1 MAQKNDSDIL
11 TQNTLRDAIKKI
23 GDKIRDYH
31 TRGQSM
37 VEEETKSKLITPIL
51 RALGWDVEGDD
62 VAQEYSA
69 GKDSRV
75 DYALKVS
82 QLPALF
88 LEAKP
93 LGWKLAEDKG
103 IDQVLFYAWK
113 KGKVKWGVLTDGDKY
128 RLYYT
133 GPEVHHEDRL
143 FCETQLSKDTV
154 DKAASVLALFSHQNM
169 QDKNIE
175 ASWKA
180 NYVDR
185 QVRKALLE
193 MLTQLDNSLINII
206 RRRVPAMKPKE
217 IADAIMRLGVRI
229 DPPLS
234 PVGVAT
240 PMPTPTTTKK
250 KPRHDHGGVSL
261 DDLIAAGL
269 LKAPLRLFCRYKNQ
283 MLEAKLLP
291 TGDVEFQNKRY
302 ASLSAAGAAARQTI
316 TGRKM
321 STDGWRFWQVQ
332 GNAGK
337 PRMLGQV
344 RDAYAKR
351 R

>member
-1 MAQKNDSDIL
+1 MVRKNDSDIW
-11 TQNTLRDAIKKI
+11 TQNTLLDVIKKI
-23 GDKIRDYH
+23 GDKIRDYR

-37 VEEETKSKLITPIL
+37 GEEETKSKLITPIL

-62 VAQEYSA
+62 VVQEYSA
-69 GKDSRV
+69 GKGSRV

-113 KGKVKWGVLTDGDKY
+113 KGKVKWAVLTDGDQY

-143 FCETQLSKDTV
+143 FCETQISKDTTE
-154 DKAASVLALFSHQNM
+154 KSASMLALFSRQNM

-175 ASWKA
+175 TSWNA
-180 NYVDR
+180 HHVDQ
-185 QVRKALLE
+185 QVRKAILD
-193 MLTQLDNSLINII
+193 MLTNSDKSLVHLIHK
-206 RRRVPAMKPKE
+206 RVPAVKPKE
-217 IADAIMRLGVRI
+217 IAEAIMRLGVRI

-234 PVGVAT
+234 PICVSPHTST
-240 PMPTPTTTKK
+240 PKTKK
-250 KPRHDHGGVSL
+250 PDHDRRVSL
-261 DDLIAAGL
+261 NDLIAAGL
-269 LKAPLRLFCRYKNQ
+269 LKAPLRLFGPYKKQ
-283 MLEAKLLP
+283 TLEAKLLP
-291 TGDVEFQNKRY
+291 TGEVEFQNQRY
-302 ASLSAAGAAARQTI
+302 TSPSAAGAAASQTI

-321 STDGWRFWQVQ
+321 SMDGWTFWQVQ
-332 GNAGK
+332 GDDGK
-337 PRMLGQV
+337 PRTLWQI

-351 R
+351 G